1 MECVHMQVNVLQ
13 ITESIMMYDEEA
25 IRKLILIQKELLLHE
40 QTDVRGIPI
49 KFVKLPDEERRG
61 IIRALRWVIDEDED
75 LL

>member
-1 MECVHMQVNVLQ
+1 
-13 ITESIMMYDEEA
+13 MYDEET

-40 QTDVRGIPI
+40 QADVRGIPI